1 MRMAILLTSL
11 VLVGAG
17 ITAAC
22 AWEPAE
28 PQGQVAPQE
37 KVAVPADA
45 QTLVVAGGCFW
56 CIEPLF
62 EMVKGVLDVESGYAG
77 GARANPSYEE
87 VSTGV
92 TGHAEAVKITFD
104 PKKVSADDLL
114 RLFFTIH
121 DPTTLNRQGPDAGPQ
136 YRSAV
141 FYSTPE
147 EKVRAQKIIDEI
159 SKAKI
164 WDKKIVTTLE
174 PLRNYTTAEDY
185 HQDYYK
191 KFESATP
198 AQRALMNESYCRIVL
213 VPKVLKFKEK
223 FKHLMKDN

>member
-28 PQGQVAPQE
+28 AQGQATPKE
-37 KVAVPADA
+37 KVAVPSDA

-147 EKVRAQKIIDEI
+147 EKERAQKIIDEI
-159 SKAKI
+159 GKAKI